1 MRHRNKGRKIYKT
14 KEKNYYGKSPIGKI
28 FSAGLT
34 VLLIGGIVFIGYSVA
49 EPILELSKQKGDKK
63 DKPTSVSDEMLQPTE
78 AATDAADGGS
88 DSSVV
93 PAEGG
98 KKKSDGT
105 VSTFTLRTN
114 DLQNV
119 TALNTALGRI
129 TKDEAY
135 DYVQVPLKVNGGNIY
150 YASGVYD
157 TYLAGAVQSSI
168 TLDEIITAVKSAGYK
183 PAAYI
188 STFSD
193 HVLPNTF
200 PDTGYKKITDGEL
213 WLDGEYDA
221 GGLPWTTPYSNAVQN
236 YLSAIVEEVAE
247 AGFERIVCTDL
258 VFPHFRDTD
267 LEILDTQLS
276 RPDRYMALTSAANML
291 YETAASAGSRMMV
304 EVSAVDILAGCA
316 DVLQPMLLSANTI
329 VVNIDVESIALG
341 VYDGETLYEFSGSAS
356 EMTEKMLGF
365 IDDKLSDLN
374 VVIRLSG
381 SSTPTEDLVKA
392 KDVISDHG
400 YKSYVIG

>member
-49 EPILELSKQKGDKK
+49 EPLLDLSKRKGDKT
-63 DKPTSVSDEMLQPTE
+63 DKPANVSDELLQPTE
-78 AATDAADGGS
+78 AATSADGG
-88 DSSVV
+88 DSAGTA
-93 PAEGG
+93 PADTG

-105 VSTFTLRTN
+105 VSAFTLRAN

-135 DYVQVPLKVNGGNIY
+135 DYVQVPLKVSGGNIY

-168 TLDEIITAVKSAGYK
+168 TLDEIVTAVKAAGYK

-188 STFSD
+188 STFCD
-193 HVLPNTF
+193 HVLPDTF

-213 WLDGEYDA
+213 WLDNEYDS
-221 GGLPWTTPYSNAVQN
+221 GGLPWTTPYSSAVQN
-236 YLSAIVEEVAE
+236 YLSAIVEETAK
-247 AGFERIVCTDL
+247 AGFERIVCTDF
-258 VFPHFRDTD
+258 VFPHFSETD

-276 RPDRYMALTSAANML
+276 RTDRYMALTSAANML

-329 VVNIDVESIALG
+329 VVNIDAESIALG
-341 VYDGETLYEFSGSAS
+341 VYDGETLYEFSGSPS
-356 EMTEKMLGF
+356 EMADKMLGF
-365 IDDKLSDLN
+365 IDEKLEGLN

-381 SSTPTEDLVKA
+381 ASTPTEDLVKA
-392 KDVISDHG
+392 KDVIAGHG